1 MRRNTRRPPFADGRC
16 GAVLILVLFVLTGLA
31 VLTME
36 FSRDVLLDHALSSST
51 RSIIAAKPLMESG
64 ERLATAVL
72 TRNSEEGT
80 PDHVREDW
88 GRFGLELERLSAELK
103 GADLSGSIEDEN
115 SRFPIN
121 AIFYEREAD
130 RARADAFADIL
141 GRMLAGLMRLHGYSG
156 GQDNALALA
165 RDYVDSL
172 RQWGGQTETDEDSLK
187 WYLAQTPRRL
197 PPGRPLQAA
206 EEILLVRWPNVEEAW
221 ARAVLQGT
229 GTLPG
234 LMETLTVWARGPMNM
249 NTLQP
254 AILSALVRDERQARP
269 FVSAVLQYRNNPDNE
284 LGEGWYR
291 DLLSYYGAPAL
302 PNGCLDVRSRW
313 YRLNLT
319 VRQGARKNTLT
330 SVGWATHGYVTW
342 EYRTV
347 R

>member
-1 MRRNTRRPPFADGRC
+1 MRSDRGIFFKDKQR
-16 GAVLILVLFVLTGLA
+16 GAVLILVLFVLAGLS
-31 VLTME
+31 VLTVE
-36 FSRDVLLDHALSSST
+36 FSRDVLLDHAMSTST
-51 RSIIAAKPLMESG
+51 RSILAAKPLMESG
-64 ERLATAVL
+64 ERLAAAVL
-72 TRNSEEGT
+72 TRNSEDGT
-80 PDHVREDW
+80 PDHAREDW
-88 GRFGLELERLSAELK
+88 GLFGLGLERLSAELP
-103 GADLSGSIEDEN
+103 GATLSGSIEDEN

-165 RDYVDSL
+165 RGYVDSL

-187 WYLAQTPRRL
+187 WYLGQTPRRL
-197 PPGRPLQAA
+197 PPGRPPQAA

-291 DLLSYYGAPAL
+291 DLLSYYGVPAQI
-302 PNGCLDVRSRW
+302 GRASCRERV
-313 YRLNLT
+313 
-319 VRQGARKNTLT
+319 
-330 SVGWATHGYVTW
+330 
-342 EYRTV
+342 
-347 R
+347 